1 MPLKYSI
8 KCYSGQVRKVKSVII
23 GKKFINFYL
32 NSGNPG
38 VKCDKIEDRKILV
51 LPGGICLPATV
62 VTTAY
67 YPYEVQEAELTVEE
81 AEAQLQERLKKYLL
95 EKLTDGEIRE
105 MEFSRDV
112 SNGVVTVTMTAE
124 CVEEIAAM
132 RQMTSEELAANENIA
147 DTEE

>member
-1 MPLKYSI
+1 
-8 KCYSGQVRKVKSVII
+8 
-23 GKKFINFYL
+23 
-32 NSGNPG
+32 
-38 VKCDKIEDRKILV
+38 
-51 LPGGICLPATV
+51 
-62 VTTAY
+62 
-67 YPYEVQEAELTVEE
+67 
-81 AEAQLQERLKKYLL
+81 
-95 EKLTDGEIRE
+95 